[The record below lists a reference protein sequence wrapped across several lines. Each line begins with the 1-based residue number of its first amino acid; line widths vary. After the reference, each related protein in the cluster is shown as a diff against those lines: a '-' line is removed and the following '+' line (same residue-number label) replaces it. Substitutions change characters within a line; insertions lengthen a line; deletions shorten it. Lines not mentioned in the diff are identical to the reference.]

1 MFKRT
6 LALCLALTTTNSA
19 ATAGETLDI
28 WRSDPTHIFDAK
40 DVELADVIWAAR
52 PLVIFADSPLDQIF
66 AQQMKLLRAGQAI
79 VQDRDMIIIVDTDP
93 SAKTIIR
100 ETLHPKG
107 FNWALIGKDGMV
119 KLRKPFAWDMRELS
133 RVIDKMPIR
142 QQEMSKP

>member
-19 ATAGETLDI
+19 AKAGETLDI

-52 PLVIFADSPLDQIF
+52 PLVIFADSPLDPIF

>member
-1 MFKRT
+1 MCKRT

-52 PLVIFADSPLDQIF
+52 PLVIFADSPLDPIF

>member
-19 ATAGETLDI
+19 ATAGETLDV

-40 DVELADVIWAAR
+40 DVEWADMIWVAR
-52 PLVIFADSPLDQIF
+52 PLVIFADSPLNPIF

-79 VQDRDMIIIVDTDP
+79 AQDRDIMIIVDTDP
-93 SAKTIIR
+93 SAKTTIR
-100 ETLHPKG
+100 ENLHPKG

>member
-52 PLVIFADSPLDQIF
+52 PLVIFADSPLDPIF

>member
-28 WRSDPTHIFDAK
+28 WRSDPTRIFDAK

-52 PLVIFADSPLDQIF
+52 PLVIFADSPLDPIF

>member
-1 MFKRT
+1 MFIRT
-6 LALCLALTTTNSA
+6 LTLCLALTTTNSA
-19 ATAGETLDI
+19 ATAGEALDI

-52 PLVIFADSPLDQIF
+52 PLVIFADSPLDPIF
-66 AQQMKLLRAGQAI
+66 AQQMELLRAGQAI

-93 SAKTIIR
+93 SARTIIR
-100 ETLHPKG
+100 ETLRPKG

>member
-1 MFKRT
+1 MFKRI
-6 LALCLALTTTNSA
+6 LALCLALTTISST

-52 PLVIFADSPLDQIF
+52 PLVIFADSPLDPIF

-79 VQDRDMIIIVDTDP
+79 AQDRDMIIIVDTDP
-93 SAKTIIR
+93 SARTIIR

>member
-19 ATAGETLDI
+19 ATAGEALDI
-28 WRSDPTHIFDAK
+28 WRSDPTHIFDAR

-52 PLVIFADSPLDQIF
+52 PLVIFADSPLDPIF

-79 VQDRDMIIIVDTDP
+79 AQDRDMIIIVDTDP
-93 SAKTIIR
+93 SARTIIR

>member
-1 MFKRT
+1 MFKRI
-6 LALCLALTTTNSA
+6 LALCLALTITNSA

-52 PLVIFADSPLDQIF
+52 PLVIFADSPLDPIF

-79 VQDRDMIIIVDTDP
+79 AQDRDIMIIVDTDP
-93 SAKTIIR
+93 SARTTIR
-100 ETLHPKG
+100 ENLHPKG

>member
-6 LALCLALTTTNSA
+6 LALCIALTTTNSA

-52 PLVIFADSPLDQIF
+52 PLVIFADSPLDPIF

>member
-28 WRSDPTHIFDAK
+28 WRSDPTYVFDAK

-52 PLVIFADSPLDQIF
+52 PLVIFADSPLDPIF

-100 ETLHPKG
+100 EALHPKG

>member
-6 LALCLALTTTNSA
+6 LALCLALITISST

-52 PLVIFADSPLDQIF
+52 PLVIFADSPLDPIF

-93 SAKTIIR
+93 SARTIIR

>member
-28 WRSDPTHIFDAK
+28 WRSDPTHVFEAK

-52 PLVIFADSPLDQIF
+52 PLVIFADSPLDPIF

-93 SAKTIIR
+93 SAKTTIR
-100 ETLHPKG
+100 QTLHPKG

>member
-1 MFKRT
+1 
-6 LALCLALTTTNSA
+6 
-19 ATAGETLDI
+19 LDI

-52 PLVIFADSPLDQIF
+52 PLVIFADSPLDPIF

>member
-1 MFKRT
+1 
-6 LALCLALTTTNSA
+6 
-19 ATAGETLDI
+19 LDI

-52 PLVIFADSPLDQIF
+52 PLVIFADSPLDPIF

-79 VQDRDMIIIVDTDP
+79 AQDRDMIIIVDTDP
-93 SAKTIIR
+93 SARTIIR

-119 KLRKPFAWDMRELS
+119 KLRKPFAWYMRELS

>member
-19 ATAGETLDI
+19 ATAGDALDK
-28 WRSDPTHIFDAK
+28 WRSDPTQIFDAK
-40 DVELADVIWAAR
+40 NVELSDVIWAAR
-52 PLVIFADSPLDQIF
+52 PFVIFADSPLDPIF

-79 VQDRDMIIIVDTDP
+79 AQDRDIMIIVDTDP
-93 SAKTIIR
+93 SARTTIR
-100 ETLHPKG
+100 ENLHPKG

>member
-1 MFKRT
+1 M
-6 LALCLALTTTNSA
+6 
-19 ATAGETLDI
+19 
-28 WRSDPTHIFDAK
+28 
-40 DVELADVIWAAR
+40 ADVIWAAR
-52 PLVIFADSPLDQIF
+52 PLVIFADSPLDPIF

>member
-52 PLVIFADSPLDQIF
+52 PLVIFADSPLDPIF

-79 VQDRDMIIIVDTDP
+79 AQDRDMIIIVDTDP

>member
-19 ATAGETLDI
+19 ATAEETLDI

-52 PLVIFADSPLDQIF
+52 PLVIFADSPLDPIF

>member
-52 PLVIFADSPLDQIF
+52 PLVIFADSPLDPIF

-93 SAKTIIR
+93 TAKTIIR

>member
-1 MFKRT
+1 MFIRT
-6 LALCLALTTTNSA
+6 LTLCLALTTTNSA
-19 ATAGETLDI
+19 ATAGEALDI

-52 PLVIFADSPLDQIF
+52 PLVIFADSPLDPIF
-66 AQQMKLLRAGQAI
+66 AQQMELLRAGQAI
-79 VQDRDMIIIVDTDP
+79 AQDRDIMIIVDTDP
-93 SAKTIIR
+93 SARTTIR
-100 ETLHPKG
+100 ENLHPKG

>member
-6 LALCLALTTTNSA
+6 LALCLALTTISST

-52 PLVIFADSPLDQIF
+52 PLVIFADSPLDPIF
-66 AQQMKLLRAGQAI
+66 AQQMELLRAGQAI
-79 VQDRDMIIIVDTDP
+79 AQDRDMIIIVDTDP
-93 SAKTIIR
+93 SARTIIR

>member
-19 ATAGETLDI
+19 ATAGDTLDK

-40 DVELADVIWAAR
+40 NVELLDVIWAAR
-52 PLVIFADSPLDQIF
+52 PFVIFADSPLDPIF

-79 VQDRDMIIIVDTDP
+79 AQDRDIMIIVDTDP
-93 SAKTIIR
+93 GARTTIR
-100 ETLHPKG
+100 ENLHPKG

>member
-52 PLVIFADSPLDQIF
+52 PLVIFADSPLDPIF
-66 AQQMKLLRAGQAI
+66 AQQMELLLN
-79 VQDRDMIIIVDTDP
+79 T
-93 SAKTIIR
+93 
-100 ETLHPKG
+100 
-107 FNWALIGKDGMV
+107 
-119 KLRKPFAWDMRELS
+119 
-133 RVIDKMPIR
+133 
-142 QQEMSKP
+142 

>member
-52 PLVIFADSPLDQIF
+52 PLVIFADSPLDPIF

-79 VQDRDMIIIVDTDP
+79 AQDRDMIIIVDTDP
-93 SAKTIIR
+93 SARTIIR